1 MIGAEIRRN
10 GERIRTARQALG
22 LSQVALARKVGCVKL
37 SIINWEKGGTPL
49 AVYRSKLEK
58 VLGISLTK
66 EEDDVAR
73 SERNAPRGG
82 MQGAS

>member
-1 MIGAEIRRN
+1 MHNAGLIHNGRR
-10 GERIRTARQALG
+10 RLG
-22 LSQVALARKVGCVKL
+22 MSQSALAEKVGCSKS

-49 AVYRSKLEK
+49 EVYRARLEK

-73 SERNAPRGG
+73 DRRDAPRGG